1 MESASQDTARKL
13 GRTARWQGDLQG
25 QGLLVW
31 EAGKLGNQRV
41 SKPQMG
47 ISGAF
52 TATKRLGASG
62 DQPGGRATIQVGA
75 AGLCLCT
82 QTVLIRWVGGREGS
96 GWCLAS
102 PWNVTLELS
111 HPPAEAPCD

>member
-41 SKPQMG
+41 SKPKMG

-52 TATKRLGASG
+52 TATRRLGASG

-82 QTVLIRWVGGREGS
+82 QTVLIRWVGGARGVRMVPGVPLECDLGVE
-96 GWCLAS
+96 S
-102 PWNVTLELS
+102 PS
-111 HPPAEAPCD
+111 C